1 MEPDKIPWEDSLLER
16 KTERDLKDIRRTA
29 VAFANSVY
37 PGHVATI
44 LIGECDDG
52 LVPGITNADK
62 MQRDVRA
69 ELEKIYP
76 AIVFRQR
83 PYEKDGKTCLRIEI
97 EYSGDTPHFGDA
109 AWVRKGNESVKASA
123 EMFEKLISLRS
134 AVTRE
139 LVLWVG
145 KKVTLSWN
153 AGSHASMGINWGR
166 QECEIVK
173 VTEFFATFRRT
184 DGGKERSEPLKWL
197 DIAWD
202 DAAQRLRVFV
212 NPAMARMD

>member
-62 MQRDVRA
+62 MQREVRA

-134 AVTRE
+134 AVTR
-139 LVLWVG
+139 
-145 KKVTLSWN
+145 
-153 AGSHASMGINWGR
+153 
-166 QECEIVK
+166 
-173 VTEFFATFRRT
+173 
-184 DGGKERSEPLKWL
+184 
-197 DIAWD
+197 
-202 DAAQRLRVFV
+202 
-212 NPAMARMD
+212 